1 MMTALAVLAIIF
13 FSGVIGFT
21 AYVGWHMSRP
31 ENSVEAF
38 KEALLR
44 DNGYSD
50 EEVKYLLSNPDV
62 ALCSNNS
69 STGTK

>member
-1 MMTALAVLAIIF
+1 MMIALAVLTAIF
-13 FSGVIGFT
+13 FAGAIGFAT
-21 AYVGWHMSRP
+21 YVGWHMSRP

-50 EEVKYLLSNPDV
+50 EEVKYLLNNPDV